1 MWRLF
6 FPRNIEAPRPRPAPR
21 QGQQGAEGRAE
32 EGEDGFQARG
42 GGQAPVQGTPGT
54 DTDMRMECWAASL
67 DWKLAILHWFVP
79 PALREAARK
88 NGQISEKQ
96 TMDAVGGAT
105 AERR

>member
-1 MWRLF
+1 
-6 FPRNIEAPRPRPAPR
+6 
-21 QGQQGAEGRAE
+21 
-32 EGEDGFQARG
+32 
-42 GGQAPVQGTPGT
+42 
-54 DTDMRMECWAASL
+54 MRMECWAASL